1 MPDRILLN
9 CTQGAA
15 SLHSMI
21 HVYMISS
28 SW

>member
-1 MPDRILLN
+1 
-9 CTQGAA
+9 
-15 SLHSMI
+15 MI